1 MPEQDDEQEANRL
14 DEQYTKQQ
22 LMQII
27 LDFARRGF
35 YPSRKFDVHKDSIA
49 AFRLEIDRIR
59 DFRHKMITIS
69 KLKGKLKLY
78 GAMAAAA
85 ISWVCGQIDLSA
97 FPKNWIRCIDDA
109 DDALEDIYRRHFRGS
124 AGRTS
129 FGAMDLLQSF
139 GSCVVLSFLQSEDMR
154 KKKLPPLLASI
165 RRMLT
170 NKTLIKTG
178 GDDAIPPEARKPPPS
193 HYDPPASSTTAT
205 ATSSSS
211 SATTAKDPF
220 NPSHSD
226 PHHPDYRKKPEWSS
240 HCDPKKSDRV
250 RVEQCD
256 VPPEPVERDH
266 EDDGIDDQEQ
276 QQQQHGHH
284 DGEDDDAMTDE
295 ELYPYASDEMR
306 EK

>member
-1 MPEQDDEQEANRL
+1 MPSQDDELEANRL
-14 DEQYTKQQ
+14 DELYTKQQ

-170 NKTLIKTG
+170 NKTLIKPG
-178 GDDAIPPEARKPPPS
+178 GDDAIPPDARKPPPS
-193 HYDPPASSTTAT
+193 HYDPPSEPQSRSAT
-205 ATSSSS
+205 GTGTSSSS
-211 SATTAKDPF
+211 STQRPQPKSTSSSSSSR
-220 NPSHSD
+220 NQPS
-226 PHHPDYRKKPEWSS
+226 
-240 HCDPKKSDRV
+240 V
-250 RVEQCD
+250 RVEECD
-256 VPPEPVERDH
+256 VPPDENDDHDEQRRDEQLHDEPGEHNGDDDDERDV
-266 EDDGIDDQEQ
+266 EADP
-276 QQQQHGHH
+276 
-284 DGEDDDAMTDE
+284 MTDE
-295 ELYPYASDEMR
+295 ELYPYDPPETLEER
-306 EK
+306 K